1 MRKHSLIMLAA
12 GLLGFAA
19 CTGDLEDRVTSLE
32 NRLDKLEAM
41 VNDNVTSI
49 KAILEANAKAVT
61 INSVTTTD
69 NGYVINFSNGTTATI
84 TNGQD
89 GQDGQDGAPGKDGKD
104 AVAPQIGVQEIDGIL
119 YWTVN
124 GELLKFNGENIR
136 VTGNDGQDGTPGQDG
151 QDGTPGQDGKDGLTP
166 QFKVEDGKW
175 YVKFDGTEWSEVG
188 SAVTEVKSV
197 VTVETTDEAYIFHI
211 DETTVEIPKTN
222 AFAIKLDQ
230 ADAIELKA
238 GERIMLTYNIVGEDE
253 TTHVAVESSN
263 FKAELDEYTK
273 TLFITAPAEPVD
285 GYVLIKATRNSDGA
299 HSAQHITFHI
309 QDTVYGMFGGEI
321 TNGEDIYGEW

>member
-19 CTGDLEDRVTSLE
+19 CTGELEDRVTSLE
-32 NRLDKLEAM
+32 NRLDKLEAL
-41 VNDNVTSI
+41 VNDNVNSI
-49 KAILEANAKAVT
+49 KALVEANAKAVT

-69 NGYVINFSNGTTATI
+69 NGYVIKFSDGTTATI

-89 GQDGQDGAPGKDGKD
+89 GAPGQNGQDGAPGQDGKD
-104 AVAPQIGVQEIDGIL
+104 AAAPQIGVQEIDGVL

-136 VTGNDGQDGTPGQDG
+136 VTGNDGQDGAPGQA
-151 QDGTPGQDGKDGLTP
+151 GQDGKDGITP
-166 QFKVEDGKW
+166 QFKVEEGKW
-175 YVKFDGTEWSEVG
+175 YISFDGEVWSEVG

-211 DETTVEIPKTN
+211 DDTTISIPKTN
-222 AFAIKLDQ
+222 AFPLKIDQ
-230 ADAIELKA
+230 KDSIELKA

-321 TNGEDIYGEW
+321 TNGEDIYVEW

>member
-1 MRKHSLIMLAA
+1 MLAA

-19 CTGDLEDRVTSLE
+19 CTGELEDRVTSLE
-32 NRLDKLEAM
+32 NRLDKLEAL
-41 VNDNVTSI
+41 VNDNVNSI
-49 KAILEANAKAVT
+49 KALVEANAKAVT

-69 NGYVINFSNGTTATI
+69 NGYVIKFSDGTTATI

-89 GQDGQDGAPGKDGKD
+89 GAPGQDGQDGAPGQDGKD
-104 AVAPQIGVQEIDGIL
+104 AAAPQIGVQEIDGVL

-136 VTGNDGQDGTPGQDG
+136 VTGNDGQDGAPGQDG
-151 QDGTPGQDGKDGLTP
+151 QDGKDGITP
-166 QFKVEDGKW
+166 QFKVEEGKW
-175 YVKFDGTEWSEVG
+175 YISFDGEVWSEVG

-211 DETTVEIPKTN
+211 DDTTVSIPKTN
-222 AFAIKLDQ
+222 AFSLRLDQ
-230 ADAIELKA
+230 KDSIELKA

-321 TNGEDIYGEW
+321 TNGEDIYVEW

>member
-1 MRKHSLIMLAA
+1 MLAA

-19 CTGDLEDRVTSLE
+19 CTGELEDRVTSLE
-32 NRLDKLEAM
+32 NRLDKLEAL
-41 VNDNVTSI
+41 VNDNVNSI
-49 KAILEANAKAVT
+49 KALVEANAKAVT

-69 NGYVINFSNGTTATI
+69 NGYVIKFSDGTTATI

-89 GQDGQDGAPGKDGKD
+89 GAPGQDGQDGAPGQDGKD
-104 AVAPQIGVQEIDGIL
+104 AAAPQIGVQEIDGVL

-136 VTGNDGQDGTPGQDG
+136 VTGNDGQDGAPGQDG
-151 QDGTPGQDGKDGLTP
+151 QDGKDGITP
-166 QFKVEDGKW
+166 QFKVEEGKW
-175 YVKFDGTEWSEVG
+175 YISFDGEVWSEVG

-211 DETTVEIPKTN
+211 DDTTISIPKTN
-222 AFAIKLDQ
+222 AFSLRLDQ
-230 ADAIELKA
+230 KDSIELKA

-321 TNGEDIYGEW
+321 TNGEDIYVEW

>member
-19 CTGDLEDRVTSLE
+19 CTGELEDRVTSLE
-32 NRLDKLEAM
+32 NRLDKLEAL
-41 VNDNVTSI
+41 VNDNVNSI
-49 KAILEANAKAVT
+49 KALVEANAKAVT

-69 NGYVINFSNGTTATI
+69 NGYVIKFSDGTTATI

-89 GQDGQDGAPGKDGKD
+89 GAPGQNGQDGAPGQDGKD
-104 AVAPQIGVQEIDGIL
+104 AAAPQIGVQEIDGVL

-136 VTGNDGQDGTPGQDG
+136 VTGNDGQDGAPGQA
-151 QDGTPGQDGKDGLTP
+151 GQDGKDGITP
-166 QFKVEDGKW
+166 QFKVEEGKW
-175 YVKFDGTEWSEVG
+175 YISFDGEVWSEVG

-211 DETTVEIPKTN
+211 DDTTVSIPKTN
-222 AFAIKLDQ
+222 AFSLKLDQ
-230 ADAIELKA
+230 NDSIELKA
-238 GERIMLTYNIVGEDE
+238 GERIMLTYNIVGEDK

-299 HSAQHITFHI
+299 HSS
-309 QDTVYGMFGGEI
+309 DSWFGSCFVCFALLLAIGFVF
-321 TNGEDIYGEW
+321 GF

>member
-1 MRKHSLIMLAA
+1 MLAA

-19 CTGDLEDRVTSLE
+19 CTGELEDRVTSLE
-32 NRLDKLEAM
+32 NRLDKLEAL
-41 VNDNVTSI
+41 VNDNVNSI
-49 KAILEANAKAVT
+49 KALVEANAKAVT

-69 NGYVINFSNGTTATI
+69 NGYVIKFSDGTTATI

-89 GQDGQDGAPGKDGKD
+89 GAPGQDGKD
-104 AVAPQIGVQEIDGIL
+104 AAAPQIGVQEIDGVL

-136 VTGNDGQDGTPGQDG
+136 VTGNDGQDGAPGQDG
-151 QDGTPGQDGKDGLTP
+151 QDGKDGITP
-166 QFKVEDGKW
+166 QFKVEEGKW
-175 YVKFDGTEWSEVG
+175 YISFDGEVWSEVG

-211 DETTVEIPKTN
+211 DDTTISIPKTN
-222 AFAIKLDQ
+222 AFSLKLDQ
-230 ADAIELKA
+230 DDSIELKA

-321 TNGEDIYGEW
+321 TNGKDIYGEW

>member
-19 CTGDLEDRVTSLE
+19 CTGELEDRVTSLE
-32 NRLDKLEAM
+32 NRLDKLEAL
-41 VNDNVTSI
+41 VNDNVNSI
-49 KAILEANAKAVT
+49 KALVEANAKAVT

-69 NGYVINFSNGTTATI
+69 NGYVIKFSDGTTATI

-89 GQDGQDGAPGKDGKD
+89 GAPGQDGQDGAPGQDGKD
-104 AVAPQIGVQEIDGIL
+104 AAAPQIGVQEIDGVL

-136 VTGNDGQDGTPGQDG
+136 VTGNDGQDGAPGQDG
-151 QDGTPGQDGKDGLTP
+151 QDGKDGITP
-166 QFKVEDGKW
+166 QFKVEEGKW
-175 YVKFDGTEWSEVG
+175 YISFDGEVWSEVG

-211 DETTVEIPKTN
+211 DDTTISLR
-222 AFAIKLDQ
+222 LDQ
-230 ADAIELKA
+230 KDSIELKA
-238 GERIMLTYNIVGEDE
+238 GERIMLTYNIVGEDK

>member
-1 MRKHSLIMLAA
+1 MLAA

-19 CTGDLEDRVTSLE
+19 CTGELEDRVTSLE
-32 NRLDKLEAM
+32 NRLDKLEAL
-41 VNDNVTSI
+41 VNDNVNSI
-49 KAILEANAKAVT
+49 KALVEANAKAVT

-69 NGYVINFSNGTTATI
+69 NGYVIKFSDGTTATI

-89 GQDGQDGAPGKDGKD
+89 GAPGQNGQDGAPGQDGKD
-104 AVAPQIGVQEIDGIL
+104 AAAPQIGVQEIDGVL

-136 VTGNDGQDGTPGQDG
+136 VTGNDGQDGAPGQA
-151 QDGTPGQDGKDGLTP
+151 GQDGKDGITP
-166 QFKVEDGKW
+166 QFKVEEGKW
-175 YVKFDGTEWSEVG
+175 YISFDGEVWSEVG

-211 DETTVEIPKTN
+211 DDTTVSIPKTN
-222 AFAIKLDQ
+222 AFSLRLDQ
-230 ADAIELKA
+230 KDSIELKA
-238 GERIMLTYNIVGEDE
+238 GERIMLTYNIVGEDK

-321 TNGEDIYGEW
+321 TNGEDIYVEW

>member
-19 CTGDLEDRVTSLE
+19 CTGELEDRVTSLE
-32 NRLDKLEAM
+32 NRLDKLEAL
-41 VNDNVTSI
+41 VNDNVNSI
-49 KAILEANAKAVT
+49 KALVEANAKAVT

-69 NGYVINFSNGTTATI
+69 NGYVIKFSDGTTATI

-89 GQDGQDGAPGKDGKD
+89 GAPGQNGQDGAPGQDGKD
-104 AVAPQIGVQEIDGIL
+104 AAAPQIGVQEIDGVL

-136 VTGNDGQDGTPGQDG
+136 VTGNDGQDGAPGQA
-151 QDGTPGQDGKDGLTP
+151 GQDGKDGITP
-166 QFKVEDGKW
+166 QFKVEEGKW
-175 YVKFDGTEWSEVG
+175 YISFDGEVWSEVG

-211 DETTVEIPKTN
+211 DDTTISIPKTN
-222 AFAIKLDQ
+222 AFSLKLDQ
-230 ADAIELKA
+230 NDSIELKA
-238 GERIMLTYNIVGEDE
+238 GERIMLTYNIVGEDK

>member
-1 MRKHSLIMLAA
+1 MLAA

-19 CTGDLEDRVTSLE
+19 CTGELEDRVTSLE
-32 NRLDKLEAM
+32 NRLDKLEAL
-41 VNDNVTSI
+41 VNDNVNSI
-49 KAILEANAKAVT
+49 KALVEANAKAVT

-69 NGYVINFSNGTTATI
+69 NGYVIKFSDGTTATI

-89 GQDGQDGAPGKDGKD
+89 GAPGQNGQDGAPGQDGKD
-104 AVAPQIGVQEIDGIL
+104 AAAPQIGVQEIDGVL

-136 VTGNDGQDGTPGQDG
+136 VTGNDGQDGAPGQA
-151 QDGTPGQDGKDGLTP
+151 GQDGKDGITP
-166 QFKVEDGKW
+166 QFKVEEGKW
-175 YVKFDGTEWSEVG
+175 YISFDGEVWSEVG

-211 DETTVEIPKTN
+211 DDTTISIPKTN
-222 AFAIKLDQ
+222 AFSLKLDQ
-230 ADAIELKA
+230 KDSIELKA

>member
-1 MRKHSLIMLAA
+1 MLAA

-19 CTGDLEDRVTSLE
+19 CTGELEDRVTSLE
-32 NRLDKLEAM
+32 NRLDKLEAL
-41 VNDNVTSI
+41 VNDNVNSI
-49 KAILEANAKAVT
+49 KALVEANAKAVT

-69 NGYVINFSNGTTATI
+69 NGYVIKFSDGTTATI

-89 GQDGQDGAPGKDGKD
+89 GAPGQNGQDGAPGQDGKD
-104 AVAPQIGVQEIDGIL
+104 AAAPQIGVQEIDGVL

-136 VTGNDGQDGTPGQDG
+136 VTGNDGQDGAPGQA
-151 QDGTPGQDGKDGLTP
+151 GQDGKDGITP
-166 QFKVEDGKW
+166 QFKVEEGKW
-175 YVKFDGTEWSEVG
+175 YISFDGEVWSEVG

-211 DETTVEIPKTN
+211 DDTTISIPKTN
-222 AFAIKLDQ
+222 AFSLKLDQ
-230 ADAIELKA
+230 NDSIELKA

>member
-1 MRKHSLIMLAA
+1 MLAA

-19 CTGDLEDRVTSLE
+19 CTGELEDRVTSLE
-32 NRLDKLEAM
+32 NRLDKLEAL
-41 VNDNVTSI
+41 VNDNVNSI
-49 KAILEANAKAVT
+49 KALVEANAKAVT

-69 NGYVINFSNGTTATI
+69 NGYVIKFSDGTTATI

-89 GQDGQDGAPGKDGKD
+89 GAPGQDGQDGAPGQDGKD
-104 AVAPQIGVQEIDGIL
+104 AAAPQIGVQEIDGVL

-124 GELLKFNGENIR
+124 GELLKFNGETSR
-136 VTGNDGQDGTPGQDG
+136 VTGNDGQEGAPGQA
-151 QDGTPGQDGKDGLTP
+151 GQDGKDGITP
-166 QFKVEDGKW
+166 QFKVEEGKW
-175 YVKFDGTEWSEVG
+175 YISFDGEVWSEVG

-211 DETTVEIPKTN
+211 DDTTVSIPKTN
-222 AFAIKLDQ
+222 AFSLRLDQ
-230 ADAIELKA
+230 KDSIELKA
-238 GERIMLTYNIVGEDE
+238 GERIMLTYNIVGEDK

>member
-19 CTGDLEDRVTSLE
+19 CTGELEDRVTSLE
-32 NRLDKLEAM
+32 NRLDKLEAL
-41 VNDNVTSI
+41 VNDNVNSI
-49 KAILEANAKAVT
+49 KALVEANAKAVT

-69 NGYVINFSNGTTATI
+69 NGYVIKFSDGTTATI

-89 GQDGQDGAPGKDGKD
+89 GAPGQDGQDGAPGQDGKD
-104 AVAPQIGVQEIDGIL
+104 AAAPQIGVQEIDGVL

-136 VTGNDGQDGTPGQDG
+136 VTGNDGQDGAPGQA
-151 QDGTPGQDGKDGLTP
+151 GQDGKDGITP
-166 QFKVEDGKW
+166 QFKVEEGKW
-175 YVKFDGTEWSEVG
+175 YISFDGEVWSEVG

-211 DETTVEIPKTN
+211 DDTTISIPKTN
-222 AFAIKLDQ
+222 AFSLKLDQ
-230 ADAIELKA
+230 DDSIELKA

>member
-1 MRKHSLIMLAA
+1 MLAA

-19 CTGDLEDRVTSLE
+19 CTGELEDRVTSLE
-32 NRLDKLEAM
+32 NRLDKLEAL
-41 VNDNVTSI
+41 VNDNVNSI
-49 KAILEANAKAVT
+49 KALVEANAKAVT

-69 NGYVINFSNGTTATI
+69 NGYVIKFSDGTTATI

-89 GQDGQDGAPGKDGKD
+89 GAPGQNGQDGAPGQDGKD
-104 AVAPQIGVQEIDGIL
+104 AAAPQIGVQEIDGVL

-136 VTGNDGQDGTPGQDG
+136 VTGNDGQDGAPGQDG
-151 QDGTPGQDGKDGLTP
+151 QDGKDGITP
-166 QFKVEDGKW
+166 QFKVEEGKW
-175 YVKFDGTEWSEVG
+175 YISFDGEVWSEVG

-211 DETTVEIPKTN
+211 DDTTISIPKTN
-222 AFAIKLDQ
+222 AFSLRLDQ
-230 ADAIELKA
+230 KDSIELKA

-321 TNGEDIYGEW
+321 TNGEDIYVEW

>member
-19 CTGDLEDRVTSLE
+19 CTGELEDRVTSLE
-32 NRLDKLEAM
+32 NRLDKLEAL
-41 VNDNVTSI
+41 VNDNVNSI
-49 KAILEANAKAVT
+49 KALVEANAKAVT

-69 NGYVINFSNGTTATI
+69 NGYVIKFSDGTTATI

-89 GQDGQDGAPGKDGKD
+89 GAPGQDGQDGAPGQDGKD
-104 AVAPQIGVQEIDGIL
+104 AAAPQIGVQEIDGVL

-136 VTGNDGQDGTPGQDG
+136 VTGNDGQDGAPGQDG
-151 QDGTPGQDGKDGLTP
+151 QDGKDGITP
-166 QFKVEDGKW
+166 QFKVEEGKW
-175 YVKFDGTEWSEVG
+175 YISFDGEVWSEVG

-211 DETTVEIPKTN
+211 DDTTVSIPKTN
-222 AFAIKLDQ
+222 AFSLKLDQ
-230 ADAIELKA
+230 KDSIELKA

-321 TNGEDIYGEW
+321 TNGEDIYVEW

>member
-1 MRKHSLIMLAA
+1 MLAA

-19 CTGDLEDRVTSLE
+19 CTGELEDRVTSLE
-32 NRLDKLEAM
+32 NRLDKLEAL
-41 VNDNVTSI
+41 VNDNVNSI
-49 KAILEANAKAVT
+49 KALVEANAKAVT

-69 NGYVINFSNGTTATI
+69 NGYVIKFSDGTTATI

-89 GQDGQDGAPGKDGKD
+89 GAPGQNGQDGAPGQDGKD
-104 AVAPQIGVQEIDGIL
+104 AAAPQIGVQEIDGVL

-136 VTGNDGQDGTPGQDG
+136 VTGNDGQDGAPGQA
-151 QDGTPGQDGKDGLTP
+151 GQDGKDGITP
-166 QFKVEDGKW
+166 QFKVEEGKW
-175 YVKFDGTEWSEVG
+175 YISFDGEVWSEVG

-211 DETTVEIPKTN
+211 DDTTISIPKTN
-222 AFAIKLDQ
+222 AFSLKLDQ
-230 ADAIELKA
+230 EDSIELKA
-238 GERIMLTYNIVGEDE
+238 GERIMLTYNIVGEDK

-309 QDTVYGMFGGEI
+309 QDTVYGLFGGEI
-321 TNGEDIYGEW
+321 TNGKDIYGEW

>member
-1 MRKHSLIMLAA
+1 MLAA

-19 CTGDLEDRVTSLE
+19 CTGELEDRVTSLE
-32 NRLDKLEAM
+32 NRLDKLEAL
-41 VNDNVTSI
+41 VNDNVNSI
-49 KAILEANAKAVT
+49 KALVEANAKAVT

-69 NGYVINFSNGTTATI
+69 NGYVIKFSDGTTATI

-89 GQDGQDGAPGKDGKD
+89 GAPGQDGQDGAPGQDGKD
-104 AVAPQIGVQEIDGIL
+104 AAAPQIGVQEIDGVL

-136 VTGNDGQDGTPGQDG
+136 VTGNDGQDGAPGQA
-151 QDGTPGQDGKDGLTP
+151 GQDGKDGITP
-166 QFKVEDGKW
+166 QFKVEEGKW
-175 YVKFDGTEWSEVG
+175 YISFDGEVWSEVG

-211 DETTVEIPKTN
+211 DDTTISIPKTN
-222 AFAIKLDQ
+222 AFSLKLDQ
-230 ADAIELKA
+230 NDSIELKA

-321 TNGEDIYGEW
+321 TNGKDIYGEW

>member
-1 MRKHSLIMLAA
+1 MLAA

-19 CTGDLEDRVTSLE
+19 CTGELEDRVTSLE
-32 NRLDKLEAM
+32 NRLDKLEAL
-41 VNDNVTSI
+41 VNDNVNSI
-49 KAILEANAKAVT
+49 KALVEANAKAVT

-69 NGYVINFSNGTTATI
+69 NGYVIKFSDGTTATI

-89 GQDGQDGAPGKDGKD
+89 GAPGQNGQDGAPGQDGKD
-104 AVAPQIGVQEIDGIL
+104 AAAPQIGVQEIDGVL

-136 VTGNDGQDGTPGQDG
+136 VTGNDGQDGAPGQA
-151 QDGTPGQDGKDGLTP
+151 GQDGKDGITP
-166 QFKVEDGKW
+166 QFKVEEGKW
-175 YVKFDGTEWSEVG
+175 YISFDGEVWSEVG

-211 DETTVEIPKTN
+211 DDTTISIPKTN
-222 AFAIKLDQ
+222 AFSLKLDQ
-230 ADAIELKA
+230 DDSIELKA

>member
-19 CTGDLEDRVTSLE
+19 CTGELEDRVTSLE
-32 NRLDKLEAM
+32 NRLDKLEAL
-41 VNDNVTSI
+41 VNDNVNSI
-49 KAILEANAKAVT
+49 KALVEANAKAVT

-69 NGYVINFSNGTTATI
+69 NGYVIKFSDGTTATI

-89 GQDGQDGAPGKDGKD
+89 GAPGQNGQDGAPGQDGKD
-104 AVAPQIGVQEIDGIL
+104 AAAPQIGVQEIDGVL

-136 VTGNDGQDGTPGQDG
+136 VTGNDGQDGAPGQDG
-151 QDGTPGQDGKDGLTP
+151 QDGKDGITP
-166 QFKVEDGKW
+166 QFKVEEGKW
-175 YVKFDGTEWSEVG
+175 YISFDGEVWSEVG

-211 DETTVEIPKTN
+211 DDTTVSIPKTN
-222 AFAIKLDQ
+222 AFSLKLDQ
-230 ADAIELKA
+230 NDSIELKA

-321 TNGEDIYGEW
+321 TNGEDIYVEW

>member
-1 MRKHSLIMLAA
+1 MLAA

-19 CTGDLEDRVTSLE
+19 CTGELEDRVTSLE
-32 NRLDKLEAM
+32 NRLDKLEAL
-41 VNDNVTSI
+41 VNDNVNSI
-49 KAILEANAKAVT
+49 KALVEANAKAVT

-69 NGYVINFSNGTTATI
+69 NGYVIKFSDGTTATI

-89 GQDGQDGAPGKDGKD
+89 GAPGQDGQDGAPGQDGKD
-104 AVAPQIGVQEIDGIL
+104 AAAPQIGVQEIDGVL

-136 VTGNDGQDGTPGQDG
+136 VTGNDGQDGAPGQDG
-151 QDGTPGQDGKDGLTP
+151 QDGKDGITP
-166 QFKVEDGKW
+166 QFKVEEGKW
-175 YVKFDGTEWSEVG
+175 YISFDGEVWSEVG

-211 DETTVEIPKTN
+211 DDTTVSIPKTN
-222 AFAIKLDQ
+222 AFSLRLDQ
-230 ADAIELKA
+230 KDSIELKA

>member
-19 CTGDLEDRVTSLE
+19 CTGELEDRVTSLE
-32 NRLDKLEAM
+32 NRLDKLEAL
-41 VNDNVTSI
+41 VNDNVNSI
-49 KAILEANAKAVT
+49 KALVEANAKAVT

-69 NGYVINFSNGTTATI
+69 NGYVIKFSDGTTATI
-84 TNGQD
+84 THGQD
-89 GQDGQDGAPGKDGKD
+89 GAPGQDGQDGAPGQDGKD
-104 AVAPQIGVQEIDGIL
+104 AAAPQIGVQEIDGVL

-136 VTGNDGQDGTPGQDG
+136 VTGNDGQDGAPGQDG
-151 QDGTPGQDGKDGLTP
+151 QDGKDGITP
-166 QFKVEDGKW
+166 QFKVEEGKW
-175 YVKFDGTEWSEVG
+175 YISFDGEVWSEVG

-211 DETTVEIPKTN
+211 DDTTISIPKTN
-222 AFAIKLDQ
+222 AFSLKLDQ
-230 ADAIELKA
+230 DDSIELKA

>member
-19 CTGDLEDRVTSLE
+19 CTGELEDRVTSLE
-32 NRLDKLEAM
+32 NRLDKLEAL
-41 VNDNVTSI
+41 VNDNVNSI
-49 KAILEANAKAVT
+49 KALVEANAKAVT

-69 NGYVINFSNGTTATI
+69 NGYVIKFSDGTTATI

-89 GQDGQDGAPGKDGKD
+89 GAPGQNGQDGAPGQDGKD
-104 AVAPQIGVQEIDGIL
+104 AAAPQIGVQEIDGVL

-136 VTGNDGQDGTPGQDG
+136 VTGNDGQDGAPGQA
-151 QDGTPGQDGKDGLTP
+151 GQDGKDGITP
-166 QFKVEDGKW
+166 QFKVEEGKW
-175 YVKFDGTEWSEVG
+175 YISFDGEVWSEVG

-211 DETTVEIPKTN
+211 DDTTISIPKTN
-222 AFAIKLDQ
+222 AFSLRLDQ
-230 ADAIELKA
+230 KDSIELKA
-238 GERIMLTYNIVGEDE
+238 GERIMLTYNIVGEDK
-253 TTHVAVESSN
+253 TTHVAVESST

-321 TNGEDIYGEW
+321 TNGEDIYVEW

>member
-19 CTGDLEDRVTSLE
+19 CTGELEDRVTSLE
-32 NRLDKLEAM
+32 NRLDKLEAL
-41 VNDNVTSI
+41 VNDNVNSI
-49 KAILEANAKAVT
+49 KALVEANAKAVT

-69 NGYVINFSNGTTATI
+69 NGYVIKFSDGTTATI

-89 GQDGQDGAPGKDGKD
+89 GAPGQNGQDGAPGQDGKD
-104 AVAPQIGVQEIDGIL
+104 AAAPQIGVQEIDVVL

-136 VTGNDGQDGTPGQDG
+136 VTGNDGQDGAPGQA
-151 QDGTPGQDGKDGLTP
+151 GQDGKDGITP
-166 QFKVEDGKW
+166 QFKVEEGKW
-175 YVKFDGTEWSEVG
+175 YISFDGEVWSEVG

-211 DETTVEIPKTN
+211 DDTTISIPKTN
-222 AFAIKLDQ
+222 AFSLRLDQ
-230 ADAIELKA
+230 KDSIELKA

-321 TNGEDIYGEW
+321 TNGEDIYVEW

>member
-19 CTGDLEDRVTSLE
+19 CTGELEDRVTSLE
-32 NRLDKLEAM
+32 NRLDKLEAL
-41 VNDNVTSI
+41 VNDNVNSI
-49 KAILEANAKAVT
+49 KALVEANAKAVT

-69 NGYVINFSNGTTATI
+69 NGYVIKFSDGTTATI
-84 TNGQD
+84 AN
-89 GQDGQDGAPGKDGKD
+89 GQDGAPGQDGKD
-104 AVAPQIGVQEIDGIL
+104 AAAPQIGVQEIDGVL

-136 VTGNDGQDGTPGQDG
+136 VTGNDGQDGAPGQA
-151 QDGTPGQDGKDGLTP
+151 GQDGKDGITP
-166 QFKVEDGKW
+166 QFKVEEGKW
-175 YVKFDGTEWSEVG
+175 YISFDGEVWSEVG

-211 DETTVEIPKTN
+211 DDTTISIPKTN
-222 AFAIKLDQ
+222 AFSLRLDQ
-230 ADAIELKA
+230 KDSIELKA

-321 TNGEDIYGEW
+321 TNGEDIYVEW

>member
-1 MRKHSLIMLAA
+1 MLAA

-19 CTGDLEDRVTSLE
+19 CTGELEDRVTSLE
-32 NRLDKLEAM
+32 NRLDKLEAL
-41 VNDNVTSI
+41 VNDNVNSI
-49 KAILEANAKAVT
+49 KALVEANAKAVT

-69 NGYVINFSNGTTATI
+69 NGYVIKFSDGTTATI
-84 TNGQD
+84 AN
-89 GQDGQDGAPGKDGKD
+89 GQDGAPGQDGKD
-104 AVAPQIGVQEIDGIL
+104 AAAPQIGVQEIDGVL

-136 VTGNDGQDGTPGQDG
+136 VTGNDGQDGAPGQDG
-151 QDGTPGQDGKDGLTP
+151 QDGKDGITP
-166 QFKVEDGKW
+166 QFKVEEGKW
-175 YVKFDGTEWSEVG
+175 YISFDGEVWSEVG

-211 DETTVEIPKTN
+211 DDTTVSIPKTN
-222 AFAIKLDQ
+222 AFSLKLDQ
-230 ADAIELKA
+230 KDSIELKA

>member
-1 MRKHSLIMLAA
+1 MLAA

-19 CTGDLEDRVTSLE
+19 CTGELEDRVTSLE
-32 NRLDKLEAM
+32 NRLDKLEAL
-41 VNDNVTSI
+41 VNDNVNSI
-49 KAILEANAKAVT
+49 KALVEANAKAVT

-69 NGYVINFSNGTTATI
+69 NGYVIKFSDGTTATI

-89 GQDGQDGAPGKDGKD
+89 GAPGQNGQDGAPGQDGKD
-104 AVAPQIGVQEIDGIL
+104 AAAPQIGVQEIDGVL

-136 VTGNDGQDGTPGQDG
+136 VTGNDGQDGAPGQA
-151 QDGTPGQDGKDGLTP
+151 GQDGKDGITP
-166 QFKVEDGKW
+166 QFKVEEGKW
-175 YVKFDGTEWSEVG
+175 YISFDGEVWSEVG

-211 DETTVEIPKTN
+211 DDTTISIPKTN
-222 AFAIKLDQ
+222 AFSLKLDQ
-230 ADAIELKA
+230 KDSIELKA
-238 GERIMLTYNIVGEDE
+238 GERIMLTYNIVGEDK

>member
-19 CTGDLEDRVTSLE
+19 CTGELEDRVTSLE
-32 NRLDKLEAM
+32 NRLDKLEAL
-41 VNDNVTSI
+41 VNDNVNSI
-49 KAILEANAKAVT
+49 KALVEANAKAVT

-69 NGYVINFSNGTTATI
+69 NGYVIKFSDGTTATI

-89 GQDGQDGAPGKDGKD
+89 GAPGQDGQDGAPGQDGKD
-104 AVAPQIGVQEIDGIL
+104 AAAPQIGVQEIDGVL

-136 VTGNDGQDGTPGQDG
+136 VTGNDGQDGAPGQDG
-151 QDGTPGQDGKDGLTP
+151 QDGKDGITP
-166 QFKVEDGKW
+166 QFKVEEGKW
-175 YVKFDGTEWSEVG
+175 YISFDGEVWSEVG

-211 DETTVEIPKTN
+211 DDTTVSIPKTN
-222 AFAIKLDQ
+222 AFSLRLDQ
-230 ADAIELKA
+230 KDSIELKA

>member
-1 MRKHSLIMLAA
+1 MLAA

-19 CTGDLEDRVTSLE
+19 CTGELEDRVTSLE
-32 NRLDKLEAM
+32 NRLDKLEAL
-41 VNDNVTSI
+41 VNDNVNSI
-49 KAILEANAKAVT
+49 KALVEANAKAVT

-69 NGYVINFSNGTTATI
+69 NGYVIKFSDGTTATI

-89 GQDGQDGAPGKDGKD
+89 GAPGQNGQDGAPGQDGKD
-104 AVAPQIGVQEIDGIL
+104 AAAPQIGVQEIDGVL

-136 VTGNDGQDGTPGQDG
+136 VTGNDGQDGAPGQA
-151 QDGTPGQDGKDGLTP
+151 GQDGKDGITP
-166 QFKVEDGKW
+166 QFKVEEGKW
-175 YVKFDGTEWSEVG
+175 YISFDGEVWSEVG

-211 DETTVEIPKTN
+211 DDTTVSIPKTN
-222 AFAIKLDQ
+222 AFSLKLDQ
-230 ADAIELKA
+230 NDSIELKA

-321 TNGEDIYGEW
+321 TNGEDIYVEW

>member
-1 MRKHSLIMLAA
+1 MLAA

-19 CTGDLEDRVTSLE
+19 CTGELEDRVTSLE
-32 NRLDKLEAM
+32 NRLDKLEAL
-41 VNDNVTSI
+41 VNDNVNSI
-49 KAILEANAKAVT
+49 KALVEANAKAVT

-69 NGYVINFSNGTTATI
+69 NGYVIKFSDGTTATI

-89 GQDGQDGAPGKDGKD
+89 GAPGQNGQDGAPGQDGKD
-104 AVAPQIGVQEIDGIL
+104 AAAPQIGVQEIDGVL

-136 VTGNDGQDGTPGQDG
+136 VTGNDGQDGAPGQDG
-151 QDGTPGQDGKDGLTP
+151 QDGKDGITP
-166 QFKVEDGKW
+166 QFKVEEGKW
-175 YVKFDGTEWSEVG
+175 YISFDGEVWSEVG

-211 DETTVEIPKTN
+211 DDTTVSIPKTN
-222 AFAIKLDQ
+222 AFSLRLDQ
-230 ADAIELKA
+230 KDSIELKA

>member
-19 CTGDLEDRVTSLE
+19 CTGELEDRVTSLE
-32 NRLDKLEAM
+32 NRLDKLEAL
-41 VNDNVTSI
+41 VNDNVNSI
-49 KAILEANAKAVT
+49 KALVEANAKAVT

-69 NGYVINFSNGTTATI
+69 NGYVIKFSDGTTATI

-89 GQDGQDGAPGKDGKD
+89 GAPGQDGQDGAPGQDGKD
-104 AVAPQIGVQEIDGIL
+104 AAAPQIGVQEIDGVL

-136 VTGNDGQDGTPGQDG
+136 VTGNDGQDGAPGQA
-151 QDGTPGQDGKDGLTP
+151 GQDGKDGITP
-166 QFKVEDGKW
+166 QFKVEEGKW
-175 YVKFDGTEWSEVG
+175 YISFDGEVWSEVG

-211 DETTVEIPKTN
+211 DDTTVSIPKTN
-222 AFAIKLDQ
+222 AFSLRLDQ
-230 ADAIELKA
+230 KDSIELKA

-309 QDTVYGMFGGEI
+309 QDTVYGLFGGEI
-321 TNGEDIYGEW
+321 TNGKDIYGEW

>member
-19 CTGDLEDRVTSLE
+19 CTGELEDRVTSLE
-32 NRLDKLEAM
+32 NRLDKLEAL
-41 VNDNVTSI
+41 VNDNVNSI
-49 KAILEANAKAVT
+49 KALVEANAKAVT

-69 NGYVINFSNGTTATI
+69 NGYVIKFSDGTTATI

-89 GQDGQDGAPGKDGKD
+89 GAPGQNGQDGAPGQDGKD
-104 AVAPQIGVQEIDGIL
+104 AAAPQIGVQEIDGVL

-136 VTGNDGQDGTPGQDG
+136 VTGNDGQDGAPGQDG
-151 QDGTPGQDGKDGLTP
+151 QDGKDGITP
-166 QFKVEDGKW
+166 QFKVEEGKW
-175 YVKFDGTEWSEVG
+175 YISFDGEVWSEVG

-211 DETTVEIPKTN
+211 DDTTVSIPKTN
-222 AFAIKLDQ
+222 AFSLKLDQ
-230 ADAIELKA
+230 KDSIELKA

-321 TNGEDIYGEW
+321 TNGEDIYVEW

>member
-1 MRKHSLIMLAA
+1 MLAA

-19 CTGDLEDRVTSLE
+19 CTGELEDRVTSLE
-32 NRLDKLEAM
+32 NRLDKLEAL
-41 VNDNVTSI
+41 VNDNVNSI
-49 KAILEANAKAVT
+49 KALVEANAKAVT

-69 NGYVINFSNGTTATI
+69 NGYVIKFSDGTTATI

-89 GQDGQDGAPGKDGKD
+89 GAPGQNGQDGAPGQDGKD
-104 AVAPQIGVQEIDGIL
+104 AAAPQIGVQEIDGVL

-136 VTGNDGQDGTPGQDG
+136 VTGNDGQDGAPGQA
-151 QDGTPGQDGKDGLTP
+151 GQDGKDGITP
-166 QFKVEDGKW
+166 QFKVEEGKW
-175 YVKFDGTEWSEVG
+175 YISFDGEVWSEVG

-211 DETTVEIPKTN
+211 DDTTISIPKTN
-222 AFAIKLDQ
+222 AFSLKLDQ
-230 ADAIELKA
+230 DDSIELKA
-238 GERIMLTYNIVGEDE
+238 GERIMLTYNIVGEDK

-273 TLFITAPAEPVD
+273 TLFITAPAEPMD

-309 QDTVYGMFGGEI
+309 QDTVYGLFGGEI
-321 TNGEDIYGEW
+321 TNGEDIYREW

>member
-19 CTGDLEDRVTSLE
+19 CTGELEDRVTSLE
-32 NRLDKLEAM
+32 NRLDKLEAL
-41 VNDNVTSI
+41 VNDNVNSI
-49 KAILEANAKAVT
+49 KALVEANAKAVT

-69 NGYVINFSNGTTATI
+69 NGYVIKFSDGTTATI

-89 GQDGQDGAPGKDGKD
+89 GAPGQDGQDGAPGQDGKD
-104 AVAPQIGVQEIDGIL
+104 AAAPQIGVQEIDGVL

-136 VTGNDGQDGTPGQDG
+136 VTGNDGQDGAPGQDG
-151 QDGTPGQDGKDGLTP
+151 QDGKDGITP
-166 QFKVEDGKW
+166 QFKVEEGKW
-175 YVKFDGTEWSEVG
+175 YISFDGEGWSEVG

-211 DETTVEIPKTN
+211 DDTTISIPKTN
-222 AFAIKLDQ
+222 AFSLKLDQ
-230 ADAIELKA
+230 DDSIELKA

>member
-19 CTGDLEDRVTSLE
+19 CTGELEDRVTSLE
-32 NRLDKLEAM
+32 NRLDKLEAL
-41 VNDNVTSI
+41 VNDNVNSI
-49 KAILEANAKAVT
+49 KALVEANAKAVT

-69 NGYVINFSNGTTATI
+69 NGYVIKFSDGTTATI

-89 GQDGQDGAPGKDGKD
+89 GAPGQNGQDGAPGQDGKD
-104 AVAPQIGVQEIDGIL
+104 AAAPQIGVQEIDGVL

-136 VTGNDGQDGTPGQDG
+136 VTGNDGQDGAPGQDG
-151 QDGTPGQDGKDGLTP
+151 QDGKDGITP
-166 QFKVEDGKW
+166 QFKVEEGKW
-175 YVKFDGTEWSEVG
+175 YISFDGEVWSEVG

-211 DETTVEIPKTN
+211 DDTTVSIPKTN
-222 AFAIKLDQ
+222 AFSLKLDQ
-230 ADAIELKA
+230 DDSIELKA

>member
-19 CTGDLEDRVTSLE
+19 CTGELEDRVTSLE
-32 NRLDKLEAM
+32 NRLDKLEAL
-41 VNDNVTSI
+41 VNDNVNSI
-49 KAILEANAKAVT
+49 KALVEANAKAVT

-69 NGYVINFSNGTTATI
+69 NGYVIKFSDGTTATI
-84 TNGQD
+84 AN
-89 GQDGQDGAPGKDGKD
+89 GQDGAPGQDGKD
-104 AVAPQIGVQEIDGIL
+104 AAAPQIGVQEIDGVL

-136 VTGNDGQDGTPGQDG
+136 VTGNDGQDGAPGQA
-151 QDGTPGQDGKDGLTP
+151 GQDGKDGITP
-166 QFKVEDGKW
+166 QFKVEEGKW
-175 YVKFDGTEWSEVG
+175 YISFDGEVWSEVG

-211 DETTVEIPKTN
+211 DDTTISIPKTN
-222 AFAIKLDQ
+222 AFSLRLDQ
-230 ADAIELKA
+230 KDSIELKA
-238 GERIMLTYNIVGEDE
+238 GERIMLTYNIVGEDK

-321 TNGEDIYGEW
+321 TNGEDIYVEW

>member
-19 CTGDLEDRVTSLE
+19 CTGELEDRVTSLE
-32 NRLDKLEAM
+32 NRLDKLEAL
-41 VNDNVTSI
+41 VNDNVNSI
-49 KAILEANAKAVT
+49 KALVEANAKAVT

-69 NGYVINFSNGTTATI
+69 NGYVIKFSDGTTATI

-89 GQDGQDGAPGKDGKD
+89 GAPGQNGQDGAPGQDGKD
-104 AVAPQIGVQEIDGIL
+104 AAAPQIGVQEIDGVL

-136 VTGNDGQDGTPGQDG
+136 VTGNDGQDGAPGQA
-151 QDGTPGQDGKDGLTP
+151 GQDGKDGITP
-166 QFKVEDGKW
+166 QFKVEEGKW
-175 YVKFDGTEWSEVG
+175 YISFDGEVWSEVG

-211 DETTVEIPKTN
+211 DDTTISIPKTN
-222 AFAIKLDQ
+222 AFSLKLDQ
-230 ADAIELKA
+230 DDSIELKA
-238 GERIMLTYNIVGEDE
+238 GERIMLTYNIVGEDK

>member
-1 MRKHSLIMLAA
+1 MLAA

-19 CTGDLEDRVTSLE
+19 CTGELEDRVTSLE
-32 NRLDKLEAM
+32 NRLDKLEAL
-41 VNDNVTSI
+41 VNDNVNSI
-49 KAILEANAKAVT
+49 KALVEANAKAVT

-69 NGYVINFSNGTTATI
+69 NGYVIKFSDGTTATI

-89 GQDGQDGAPGKDGKD
+89 GAPGQNGQDGAPGQDGKD
-104 AVAPQIGVQEIDGIL
+104 AAAPQIGVQEIDGVL

-136 VTGNDGQDGTPGQDG
+136 VTGNDGQDGAPGQA
-151 QDGTPGQDGKDGLTP
+151 GQDGKDGITP
-166 QFKVEDGKW
+166 QFKVEEGKW
-175 YVKFDGTEWSEVG
+175 YISFDGEVWSEVG

-211 DETTVEIPKTN
+211 DDTTVSIPKTN
-222 AFAIKLDQ
+222 AFSLKLDQ
-230 ADAIELKA
+230 KDSIELKA

>member
-19 CTGDLEDRVTSLE
+19 CTGELEDRVTSLE
-32 NRLDKLEAM
+32 NRLDKLEAL
-41 VNDNVTSI
+41 VNDNVNSI
-49 KAILEANAKAVT
+49 KALVEANAKAVT

-69 NGYVINFSNGTTATI
+69 NGYVIKFSDGTTATI

-89 GQDGQDGAPGKDGKD
+89 GAPGQDGQDGAPGQDGKD
-104 AVAPQIGVQEIDGIL
+104 AAAPQIGVQEIDGVL

-136 VTGNDGQDGTPGQDG
+136 VTGNDGQDGAPGQA
-151 QDGTPGQDGKDGLTP
+151 GQDGKDGITP
-166 QFKVEDGKW
+166 QFKVEEGKW
-175 YVKFDGTEWSEVG
+175 YISFDGEVWSEVG

-211 DETTVEIPKTN
+211 DDTTISIPKTN
-222 AFAIKLDQ
+222 AFSLKLDQ
-230 ADAIELKA
+230 DDSIELKA

-321 TNGEDIYGEW
+321 TNGEDIYVEW

>member
-19 CTGDLEDRVTSLE
+19 CTGELEDRVTSLE
-32 NRLDKLEAM
+32 NRLDKLEAL
-41 VNDNVTSI
+41 VNDNVNSI
-49 KAILEANAKAVT
+49 KALVEANAKAVT

-69 NGYVINFSNGTTATI
+69 NGYVIKFSDGTTATI

-89 GQDGQDGAPGKDGKD
+89 GAPGQDGQDGAPGQDGKD
-104 AVAPQIGVQEIDGIL
+104 AAAPQIGVQEIDGVL

-136 VTGNDGQDGTPGQDG
+136 VTGNDGQDGAPGQDG
-151 QDGTPGQDGKDGLTP
+151 QDGKDGITP
-166 QFKVEDGKW
+166 QFKVEEGKW
-175 YVKFDGTEWSEVG
+175 YISFDGEVWSEVG

-211 DETTVEIPKTN
+211 DDTTISIPKTN
-222 AFAIKLDQ
+222 AFSLRLDQ
-230 ADAIELKA
+230 KDSIELKA

-321 TNGEDIYGEW
+321 TNGEDIYVEW

>member
-1 MRKHSLIMLAA
+1 MLAA

-19 CTGDLEDRVTSLE
+19 CTGELEDRVTSLE
-32 NRLDKLEAM
+32 NRLDKLEAL
-41 VNDNVTSI
+41 VNDNVNSI
-49 KAILEANAKAVT
+49 KALVEANAKAVT

-69 NGYVINFSNGTTATI
+69 NGYVIKFSDGTTATI

-89 GQDGQDGAPGKDGKD
+89 GAPGQNGQDGAPGQDGKD
-104 AVAPQIGVQEIDGIL
+104 AAAPQIGVQEIDGVL

-136 VTGNDGQDGTPGQDG
+136 VTGNDGQDGAPGQDG
-151 QDGTPGQDGKDGLTP
+151 QDGKDGITP
-166 QFKVEDGKW
+166 QFKVEEGKW
-175 YVKFDGTEWSEVG
+175 YISFDGEVWSEVG

-211 DETTVEIPKTN
+211 DDTTVSIPKTN
-222 AFAIKLDQ
+222 AFSLKLDQ
-230 ADAIELKA
+230 DDSIELKA

>member
-19 CTGDLEDRVTSLE
+19 CTGELEDRVTSLE
-32 NRLDKLEAM
+32 NRLDKLEAL
-41 VNDNVTSI
+41 VNDNVNSI
-49 KAILEANAKAVT
+49 KALVEANAKAVT

-69 NGYVINFSNGTTATI
+69 NGYVIKFSDGTTATI

-89 GQDGQDGAPGKDGKD
+89 GAPGQDGQDGAPGQDGKD
-104 AVAPQIGVQEIDGIL
+104 AAAPQIGVQEIDGVL

-136 VTGNDGQDGTPGQDG
+136 VTGNDGQDGAPGQA
-151 QDGTPGQDGKDGLTP
+151 GQDGKDGITP
-166 QFKVEDGKW
+166 QFKVEEGKW
-175 YVKFDGTEWSEVG
+175 YISFDGEVWSEVG

-211 DETTVEIPKTN
+211 DDTTVSIPKTN
-222 AFAIKLDQ
+222 AFSLKLDQ
-230 ADAIELKA
+230 KDSIELKA
-238 GERIMLTYNIVGEDE
+238 GERIMLTYNIVGEDK